1 MGRMMRMARATV
13 LSVVGLVCALV
24 VPAGAQTVV
33 DGTAV
38 GLDPALVQSIER
50 LVTRDFKAPAE
61 AQIRNLRHSR
71 ARNGHGYCGEVA
83 IGPTAAYVPFH
94 AILEPEGK
102 PSLLLLSDH
111 DRSVEDKEAAT
122 RLLTNFGCVE

>member
-1 MGRMMRMARATV
+1 MEKALATALSAAGLAFAMA
-13 LSVVGLVCALV
+13 

-33 DGTAV
+33 DGSAA
-38 GLDPALVQSIER
+38 GLNPALVHAIET
-50 LVTRDFKAPAE
+50 LVTRDFKTPAE
-61 AQIRNLRHSR
+61 ARFQNLRHSR

-83 IGPTAAYVPFH
+83 VNAKASFMPFH
-94 AILEPEGK
+94 AILDPDGK

-111 DRSVEDKEAAT
+111 GRSVEDKETAM